1 MYIPKET
8 CSQKTKPVR
17 PAEINV
23 FRIIN
28 NKDRDRFLIATIKN
42 YIRIANWSVIMY
54 DHDVCVRLLNY
65 GCVCV
70 IALTIVYACVCLCHC
85 PILNSFAMYTNHTWR
100 SYHFRIV
107 YEQCMCVWKLAYVLA
122 YISVYVVVVL
132 FAERQNT
139 LANWSHMEQHELI
152 AQVWSDSFIFG
163 NVFKGRLLLLII
175 RACRVRL

>member
-1 MYIPKET
+1 M
-8 CSQKTKPVR
+8 C
-17 PAEINV
+17 EIAKLRV
-23 FRIIN
+23 
-28 NKDRDRFLIATIKN
+28 
-42 YIRIANWSVIMY
+42 
-54 DHDVCVRLLNY
+54 
-65 GCVCV
+65 CVCV

-175 RACRVRL
+175 RACRVRLWAGIYEYKKKQIALFCANWSQSAIHFV